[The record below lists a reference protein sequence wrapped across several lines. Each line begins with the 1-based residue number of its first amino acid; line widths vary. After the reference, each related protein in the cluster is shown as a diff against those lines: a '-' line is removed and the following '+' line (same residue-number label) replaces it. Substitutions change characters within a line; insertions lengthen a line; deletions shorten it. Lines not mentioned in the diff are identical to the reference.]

1 MSGPDRSKALQRAF
15 EKAMDTDNEALMA
28 GVRPEELDKAP
39 SKEFRRRMKA
49 LFEKEKKQRMSAV
62 WRRALITAAA
72 IAAAFGIM
80 ALLGVFNKDPGGI
93 QDVQNN
99 TPVPVSAAPLTDAP
113 PSEPPSDLP
122 SDLPTGPLPPETE
135 GPTAALPSDTPAW
148 TAFVPATGTPGPTNR
163 PTPTPTEP
171 PTGTPLPVT
180 EPPGTP
186 TPPPVTPTPPPETP
200 TPPPPIEPTDLP
212 DPPGTDVPPQPTSEP
227 FLPTDPPGTDV
238 PPEPTEEPTEPTEE
252 PTSEPS
258 IEPTT
263 PSPYHP
269 GDIITLGRYEQD
281 NSLSNGAEDIEWIVL
296 SVTNGR
302 MLVISRYALDAAP
315 YNDTYEDTTWS
326 LSTIRNGF
334 LRDFM
339 NEAFTAEERGR
350 IILHYVQTPAN
361 PVYGTPGGNSVFD
374 RLFLLSIDEASS
386 LMSTR
391 YCEATAYAH
400 ARGVNTYGNRCN
412 WWLRS
417 PGGLASAA
425 AFVDHRG
432 RIDNE
437 GAAVMTG
444 YFGVRPAM
452 WVSIP

>member
-80 ALLGVFNKDPGGI
+80 ALLGVFNKDPSGI

-99 TPVPVSAAPLTDAP
+99 TPVPVSAAPLT
-113 PSEPPSDLP
+113 EPPSDLP

-148 TAFVPATGTPGPTNR
+148 TAFVPATGTPAPTGQETPPVTPGPTDR
-163 PTPTPTEP
+163 PTPMPTEP

-186 TPPPVTPTPPPETP
+186 TPPPETPTPPPVTP
-200 TPPPPIEPTDLP
+200 TSPPPIEPTDLP
-212 DPPGTDVPPQPTSEP
+212 DPPGTDVPPQPTDEP
-227 FLPTDPPGTDV
+227 FLPTEPP
-238 PPEPTEEPTEPTEE
+238 EEPTMEPPEY
-252 PTSEPS
+252 
-258 IEPTT
+258 T

-269 GDIITLGRYEQD
+269 GDIITFGRYEQD

-296 SVTNGR
+296 SVTDGR

-315 YNDTYEDTTWS
+315 YNDTDEDTTWS

-334 LRDFM
+334 LRDFY

-386 LMSTR
+386 LMSYR
-391 YCEATAYAH
+391 YCEATAYAR

-452 WVSIP
+452 WIGIP